1 MSINYCSTSIIGIN
15 QPCILKIT
23 KPCLVASTKLLEKK
37 RDLEVNHERVT
48 GSETVA
54 EMCSLNMML
63 GYLIDALLSIRSV
76 STTSFKKNDFFFFRN
91 HHF

>member
-23 KPCLVASTKLLEKK
+23 KPCLVASTKQ

-76 STTSFKKNDFFFFRN
+76 STTSFKKNFFFF
-91 HHF
+91 FSESPFLK